1 VVIIHQGSIVAD
13 GTTQELRE
21 QAGEPT
27 LERVFNKLTAT
38 ENLLARAEEFA
49 RVLSQ

>member
-1 VVIIHQGSIVAD
+1 MHEGCIVAD
-13 GTTQELRE
+13 GSVPQLQELT
-21 QAGEPT
+21 GESS
-27 LERVFNKLTAT
+27 LERAFNHLTAT